1 VVAYKVKRLRPFEIE
16 LFEQPIGK
24 VLESTC
30 FCKISTNSII
40 GAKCGS
46 IFINLAFKVWLRN
59 LLGETNYQELDQ
71 GQMNYKISSHDA
83 EAERMRDLI
92 SKFDVHKR
100 KFMRGYR
107 DIKIDLPEP
116 FENLNLDN
124 RVSGGQITIT

>member
-1 VVAYKVKRLRPFEIE
+1 V
-16 LFEQPIGK
+16 
-24 VLESTC
+24 T
-30 FCKISTNSII
+30 

-46 IFINLAFKVWLRN
+46 IFINLAFKMWLKN
-59 LLGETNYQELDQ
+59 LLGERRYQELDE
-71 GQMNYKISSHDA
+71 GQMHYKISSHDA

-100 KFMRGYR
+100 KFKRGYR

-116 FENLNLDN
+116 FENLNLDD